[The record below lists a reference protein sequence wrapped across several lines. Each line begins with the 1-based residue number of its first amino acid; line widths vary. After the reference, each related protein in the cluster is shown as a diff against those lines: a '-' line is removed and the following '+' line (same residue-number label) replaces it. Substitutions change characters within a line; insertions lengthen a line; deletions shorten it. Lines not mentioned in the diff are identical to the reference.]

1 MVSIGEST
9 NWKTRQDV
17 HSKYRALKSYIECLN
32 HESDGFKKIQK
43 LVKSSETRLE
53 NQTTEVENSTVKQ
66 LLIFLATLLEI
77 W

>member
-43 LVKSSETRLE
+43 LVKSSETR
-53 NQTTEVENSTVKQ
+53 
-66 LLIFLATLLEI
+66 
-77 W
+77 